1 MVVPDNLPQ
10 LGLEAYLTWKV
21 FGPAAGILGRQLGE
35 LVEFA
40 GDNVKRVSEVTVT
53 KLGSR
58 VDEPGELPARALLK
72 AFEEAAISD
81 DEIVAEYLGGVL
93 ASDREEGGSD
103 DRGVSW
109 TALIGRMSSDQ
120 LRLHYMLYATLH
132 ELSKGSELN
141 LGEERERRK
150 LKSYAGIGDLL
161 VSCNWWD
168 PKSKETSQA
177 PLEIFAEAFDGLH
190 REKLV
195 DDAYQFGGLDFIQ
208 NEAPGV
214 EDAGLIWQPSLP
226 GIRLYLWGH
235 GQGHR
240 NPNAF
245 VEESLDTP
253 THGNFVLPENA
264 YLTSDLKP
272 QDPEQ
277 GQERNTRMIDFDG
290 TVR

>member
-1 MVVPDNLPQ
+1 MPVPDNLPY
-10 LGLEAYLTWKV
+10 LGLEAYLTWKI
-21 FGPAAGILGRQLGE
+21 FGPAAGVLGRQLSE

-40 GDNVKRVSEVTVT
+40 GENVKRVSEVTV
-53 KLGSR
+53 KKVGSR
-58 VDEPGELPARALLK
+58 IDEPGELPARTLLK

-93 ASDREEGGSD
+93 ASDREKGGSD

-120 LRLHYMLYATLH
+120 LRLHYVLYATLH

-141 LGEERERRK
+141 LGDEKERSK
-150 LKSYAGIGDLL
+150 LKAYAGLGDLL
-161 VSCNWWD
+161 VCCNWWD
-168 PKSKETSQA
+168 PESDEAAQS
-177 PLEIFAEAFDGLH
+177 PEDMFAEAFDGLH
-190 REKLV
+190 RESLV
-195 DDAYQFGGLDFIQ
+195 DDAHKFGALDFVRD
-208 NEAPGV
+208 EAPGV

-245 VEESLDTP
+245 VEETLDAP
-253 THGNFVLPENA
+253 TYGDFALPANV
-264 YLTSDLKP
+264 YLTSELKT
-272 QDPEQ
+272 QFREQ
-277 GQERNTRMIDFDG
+277 SQEENTRLIDFEG
-290 TVR
+290 TVQ